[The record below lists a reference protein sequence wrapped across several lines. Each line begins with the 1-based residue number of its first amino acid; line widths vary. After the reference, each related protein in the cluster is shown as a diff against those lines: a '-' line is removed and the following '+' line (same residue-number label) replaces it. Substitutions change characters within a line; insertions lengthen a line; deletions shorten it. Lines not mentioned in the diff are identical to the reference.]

1 MPDWRPRDTARARK
15 LRNEATPAE
24 RRLWSYLGNSRL
36 NGHKFSRQMP
46 LGPYVC
52 DFLCRRSKLVVE
64 LDGESHAATAVHD
77 ARRDQFMREQGFTVL
92 RFSNTDVMGN
102 VEGVVAM
109 IGASLADA
117 PTPGPSRKREGS

>member
-46 LGPYVC
+46 LGPHFC

-77 ARRDQFMREQGFTVL
+77 ARRDQFMLEQGYTVL
-92 RFSNTDVMGN
+92 RFSNADVMEN

>member
-15 LRNEATPAE
+15 LRNEATHAE

-77 ARRDQFMREQGFTVL
+77 ARRDQFMLEQGYTVL
-92 RFSNTDVMGN
+92 RFSNADVMEN